1 MEVYMPRKRKEFKMI
16 SVCEKCGKLQ
26 KPDLEKSNKNW
37 IVYSCNEVCECGG
50 KFVMKF
56 DE

>member
-1 MEVYMPRKRKEFKMI
+1 MPRKRKEFKMI

-37 IVYSCNEVCECGG
+37 IVYPCNEVCECGG